1 MNSLGKNELIQ
12 DKTTFL
18 LTEQKVVPDVGTD
31 DGQTL
36 TEEMEEIE
44 RMYKQKNSHETETD
58 KKDKKDK
65 NVPTSN
71 LITMEMTIVR
81 KRILE
86 GEEDLRERERETDIV
101 GIPKDIVLKRK
112 KKRSNLL
119 Y

>member
-44 RMYKQKNSHETETD
+44 RMYEQKNSHET
-58 KKDKKDK
+58 DKKDK

-86 GEEDLRERERETDIV
+86 GVEDLRERERETDIV

>member
-1 MNSLGKNELIQ
+1 M
-12 DKTTFL
+12 
-18 LTEQKVVPDVGTD
+18 VPDVGTD

-44 RMYKQKNSHETETD
+44 RMYEQKNSHETET
-58 KKDKKDK
+58 DKKDK

-86 GEEDLRERERETDIV
+86 GVEDLRERERETDIV